1 MGLSQADIRALL
13 RAFDQSSW
21 QQMAVTVGS
30 DTIEVARRGS
40 GVSVDGPAPPTHPQ
54 RETDPPAA
62 EPDPPTAGTDPPAAV
77 LVTAPSVGVFWHAPG
92 PGAAPLVEVGGH
104 VHPADPVGLVEV
116 MESLNPVPA
125 GLAGR
130 VRAVLAADGELV
142 EYGQPLVAVEPDAQA
157 AR

>member
-40 GVSVDGPAPPTHPQ
+40 GVSVDGPAPPAHPQ

-62 EPDPPTAGTDPPAAV
+62 ETDPPATM
-77 LVTAPSVGVFWHAPG
+77 LVTAPSVGVFWHAPA

-116 MESLNPVPA
+116 MESLHPVPA
-125 GLAGR
+125 GLVGR
-130 VRAVLAADGELV
+130 VRAVLAANGELV
-142 EYGQPLVAVEPDAQA
+142 EYGQPLVAVEPDAQV